1 MTRTIGLSKTQSQKD
16 SAALPSIPPFAD
28 TSRTCLQSTTMASE
42 PRVDAT
48 STILETIA
56 ELCRQG
62 EMNLELGTA
71 ILFTVRILYS
81 RQKKSLLSGEDFST
95 LGALHQGHLSGLPN
109 LSVPRSP

>member
-1 MTRTIGLSKTQSQKD
+1 MLHGDNDWSFQDTTARD

-81 RQKKSLLSGEDFST
+81 RQQKNHSFQEKI
-95 LGALHQGHLSGLPN
+95 
-109 LSVPRSP
+109 SVHSAH